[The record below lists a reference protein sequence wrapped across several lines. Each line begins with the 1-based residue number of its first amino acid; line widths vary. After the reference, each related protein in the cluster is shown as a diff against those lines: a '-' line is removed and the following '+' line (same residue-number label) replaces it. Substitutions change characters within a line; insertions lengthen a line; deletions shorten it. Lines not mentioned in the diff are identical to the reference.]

1 MRSSRCWRWGLTL
14 VVVGAVGLVGCS
26 SDGGTSAESPSP
38 PPAAAAPEDQ
48 RTTAAAVSE
57 GMRKIDQIAKEIA
70 ESAGTDKARA
80 ASLAEQIEPAW
91 QPIEGTVKSNDQD
104 AYIAMEDNFAVLDK
118 AAEAGD
124 AAGAAKGAAA
134 ISTAVQAYLAKYPE

>member
-1 MRSSRCWRWGLTL
+1 
-14 VVVGAVGLVGCS
+14 
-26 SDGGTSAESPSP
+26 
-38 PPAAAAPEDQ
+38 
-48 RTTAAAVSE
+48 
-57 GMRKIDQIAKEIA
+57 MRKIDQIAKEIA

-80 ASLAEQIEPAW
+80 ANLAEQIEPAW

-118 AAEAGD
+118 AAETGD

-134 ISTAVQAYLAKYPE
+134 ISTTVQAYLVKYPG

>member
-1 MRSSRCWRWGLTL
+1 MRSSLCWRWGLTL

-26 SDGGTSAESPSP
+26 SGGGRSAESLPP

-48 RTTAAAVSE
+48 RTTAAAVAE
-57 GMRKIDQIAKEIA
+57 GMRKIDQIAQGIA

-91 QPIEGTVKSNDQD
+91 QPIEGTVRSNDQD

-118 AAEAGD
+118 AVEAGD
-124 AAGAAKGAAA
+124 AADAAKGAAA
-134 ISTAVQAYLAKYPE
+134 ISATVRAYLVKYPG